1 MLDRLSPKHG
11 SRRARTRKG
20 RGMASGS
27 GRTCGRGQKGA
38 GARSGHKKR
47 PWFEG
52 GQMPLA
58 RRLPK
63 RGFTNIFRDEKQ
75 VVNVRA
81 LEGFKKGDVVDVAS
95 LCAAGLVSRADRA
108 VKVLGDGDLK
118 DALVL
123 KVDAIS
129 AVAREKV
136 EAAGGSVELVKTPKR
151 APATPP
157 EGASS

>member
-1 MLDRLSPKHG
+1 MLDRLSPKAG
-11 SRRARTRKG
+11 SRRPRTRKG

-38 GARSGHKKR
+38 GARSGNKKR

-63 RGFTNIFRDEKQ
+63 RGFTNIFREERQ
-75 VVNVRA
+75 VVNVRS
-81 LEGFKKGDVVDVAS
+81 LEKFKKGDVIDAAA
-95 LCAAGLVSRADRA
+95 LCTAGLVSRPDRP
-108 VKVLGDGDLK
+108 VKVLGEGDLK
-118 DALVL
+118 DALTL

-129 AVAREKV
+129 GKAREKV

-151 APATPP
+151 VPTAAPT
-157 EGASS
+157 EGKK